1 MPTWKTCL
9 LAASLAAFTFAP
21 QAAQA
26 KTPAQQ
32 SKTTSAAKTSPNQ
45 TVYNQAIAAVQKG
58 DYATAFKI
66 LEPLAKKGDATA
78 QHNIAVLYQDGLG
91 TKADAK
97 QALYWYEK
105 AAAQGEPE
113 AQFMTGLMYS
123 DGTGTT
129 QDYKKAAYWY
139 EKAAKKGHAEA
150 QNNLAARYATGTG
163 VNKDMAKAKYW
174 YAQAAA
180 QGNKSAAYTL
190 QQLEALE
197 KNAQQGKGSL
207 KTLMLNEAQKAVP
220 KKK

>member
-32 SKTTSAAKTSPNQ
+32 SKKASAAKTNPNQ
-45 TVYNQAIAAVQKG
+45 AIYNQAIAAVQKG
-58 DYATAFKI
+58 DYSAAFKI

-113 AQFMTGLMYS
+113 AQFMAGLMYS
-123 DGTGTT
+123 DGTGTA

-139 EKAAKKGHAEA
+139 AKAAQKGHAEA

-163 VNKDMAKAKYW
+163 VPRDMAKAKYW
-174 YAQAAA
+174 YGKAAA
-180 QGNKSAAYTL
+180 QGNKQAAYTL
-190 QQLEALE
+190 QQLEELE
-197 KNAQQGKGSL
+197 KSGKNNKL
-207 KTLMLNEAQKAVP
+207 KTQMLNEAQKALP

>member
-1 MPTWKTCL
+1 MKTWKTCL
-9 LAASLAAFTFAP
+9 LAASLTAFTFAP

-32 SKTTSAAKTSPNQ
+32 SKKASAAKTNPNQ
-45 TVYNQAIAAVQKG
+45 AVYNQAIAAVQKG

-123 DGTGTT
+123 DGTGTA

-139 EKAAKKGHAEA
+139 AKAAQKGHAEA

-163 VNKDMAKAKYW
+163 VPRDMAKAKYW
-174 YAQAAA
+174 YGKAAA
-180 QGNKSAAYTL
+180 QGNKQAAYTL
-190 QQLEALE
+190 QQLEELE
-197 KNAQQGKGSL
+197 KSGKGSKL
-207 KTLMLNEAQKAVP
+207 KTQMLNEAQKALP